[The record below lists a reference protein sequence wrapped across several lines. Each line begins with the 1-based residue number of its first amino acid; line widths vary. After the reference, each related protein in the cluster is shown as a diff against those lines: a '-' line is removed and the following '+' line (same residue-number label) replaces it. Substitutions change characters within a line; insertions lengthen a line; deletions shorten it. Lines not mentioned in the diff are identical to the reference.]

1 MTSEPIRDP
10 LIDHLLTPQNSALVV
25 IDYQPFQLEVVTSM
39 DRDLLIRNIVSVAR
53 TARTFGLP
61 IVLSTVGVA
70 AGRKPTIPELK
81 EVLADSSEIDR
92 SSINAWEDT
101 EFRQAVESTGRKKLI
116 MTALW
121 TEMCLAFPSLD
132 ALQAGYEVYPVVD
145 AVAGTSPRG
154 APGRFAAHRASRS
167 SADQLGGPG
176 GRAAAGLGSARDGV
190 RGSRHCPH
198 LAPAQGRLVLL

>member
-1 MTSEPIRDP
+1 MSSEPIRDP
-10 LIDHLLTPQNSALVV
+10 RTDHLLTPQNSALVV
-25 IDYQPFQLEVVTSM
+25 IDYQPFQFEVVTSM
-39 DRDLLIRNIVSVAR
+39 DRDLLVRNIVSVAR

-70 AGRKPTIPELK
+70 ANGREPTIPALK

-145 AVAGTSPRG
+145 AVAGTSPRRTG
-154 APGRFAAHRASRS
+154 PVCSASCKQELSRSVGWAWRASCSGTGFGARR
-167 SADQLGGPG
+167 
-176 GRAAAGLGSARDGV
+176 RAR
-190 RGSRHCPH
+190 
-198 LAPAQGRLVLL
+198 